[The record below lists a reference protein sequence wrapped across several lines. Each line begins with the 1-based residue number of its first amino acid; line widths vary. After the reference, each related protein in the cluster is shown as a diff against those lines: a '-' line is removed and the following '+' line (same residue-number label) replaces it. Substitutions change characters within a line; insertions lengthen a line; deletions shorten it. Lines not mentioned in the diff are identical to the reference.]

1 MNQKT
6 YNLVTGVVF
15 LIIALLHLFR
25 AILGWQAVIGT
36 FVLPIWISWF
46 GLLLAGYLAYQG
58 LRNK

>member
-15 LIIALLHLFR
+15 LIVSVLHLFR

-36 FVLPIWISWF
+36 FVLPVWISWF
-46 GLLLAGYLAYQG
+46 GLLLAGYLSYQG